1 MMTIGTIQVTAI
13 PMGRT
18 IPGWRAS
25 LSRDRQRNGLGAE
38 EDEST
43 IAIHIVLGAVSFLK
57 SLSDSGLHLADC
69 AVGRPVQLDECSAL
83 AMHDEHADLLA
94 LLRDVDEV
102 ISGAGT
108 APGRP
113 APSLWGEQRAEVG
126 PSTTACQHVL
136 GAEAGYHR
144 S

>member
-1 MMTIGTIQVTAI
+1 MMTIGTILVTAI

-25 LSRDRQRNGLGAE
+25 LSRVWLWFGLGVVV
-38 EDEST
+38 DEST
-43 IAIHIVLGAVSFLK
+43 IAIHIVLGAVSFFK
-57 SLSDSGLHLADC
+57 SLSDSGLHLADG

-102 ISGAGT
+102 IYGAGT

-113 APSLWGEQRAEVG
+113 GPGRGGGRRAGGG
-126 PSTTACQHVL
+126 PAT
-136 GAEAGYHR
+136 
-144 S
+144 

>member
-1 MMTIGTIQVTAI
+1 MMTIGTILVTAI

-25 LSRDRQRNGLGAE
+25 LSRDRLRKGLGAE
-38 EDEST
+38 EDDST
-43 IAIHIVLGAVSFLK
+43 VAIHIVLGAVSILK
-57 SLSDSGLHLADC
+57 SLSDSGPHLADG

-102 ISGAGT
+102 IYGAGA

-113 APSLWGEQRAEVG
+113 GPGRGGGRRAGGG
-126 PSTTACQHVL
+126 PAT
-136 GAEAGYHR
+136 
-144 S
+144 